1 MLDYRTIISNVETLG
16 DAVSETYEVI
26 AVGGTSLVLH
36 GIKWSTDD
44 VDFIVES
51 GDTMRFE
58 MSYKRHCGGVNRRS
72 AAGEC
77 FGTRLPHDYVAQS
90 SHIGVFRILTVR
102 ALSVIDT
109 TITKSSRSN
118 PRDYDD
124 IRMCVGSVN
133 EGDVLDRLREY
144 QFGPDS
150 VAWRT
155 ITDVF
160 GA

>member
-1 MLDYRTIISNVETLG
+1 M
-16 DAVSETYEVI
+16 
-26 AVGGTSLVLH
+26 
-36 GIKWSTDD
+36 
-44 VDFIVES
+44 
-51 GDTMRFE
+51 
-58 MSYKRHCGGVNRRS
+58 
-72 AAGEC
+72 
-77 FGTRLPHDYVAQS
+77 FG
-90 SHIGVFRILTVR
+90 ILTVR

-133 EGDVLDRLREY
+133 EGDVLNRLREY